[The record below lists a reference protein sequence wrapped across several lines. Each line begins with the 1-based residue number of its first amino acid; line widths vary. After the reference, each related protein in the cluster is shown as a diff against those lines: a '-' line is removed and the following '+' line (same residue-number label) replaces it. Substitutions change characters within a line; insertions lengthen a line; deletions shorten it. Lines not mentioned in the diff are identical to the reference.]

1 MKFSLVLTLALFTSF
16 AGLGGESYY
25 LSASGDDAAD
35 GRSPET
41 AWRTLGK
48 VKTSLPGG
56 AELRLRRGDVFY
68 GRLRIRGGRDVD
80 HPTRVTTWGEGAKPV
95 ISLYKIVKPDP
106 SVWQAESNGIWR
118 LDLTKSGN
126 LSGNPDPRNNIGFI
140 LADGKIHG
148 FRKFNG
154 KPLAA
159 EWEYA
164 EDKDGILRVRCSRNP
179 AEVAKDI
186 RLAPQV
192 GGIKLVS
199 NAVFDSLAVRG
210 TGAHGANG
218 VGSDLVFRNCEFR
231 EIGGSVLMVHEN
243 GEHVRYGNGVECW
256 AGSTRIRVENCAFS
270 DIYDVAFTMQGRQP
284 SRSWENVH
292 MTGCTV
298 ERCTQAFE
306 VWTTGCKPGIGLKGC
321 SFTRNT
327 CVDCG
332 FCWGYDTRPNKDCS
346 APLLMYSLQTDVCDI
361 LVSDNDFVNYR
372 NYLVYKG
379 GGLQHLPEGYRIVGN
394 RIRGPVTAIGSHPR
408 QGAKP
413 EYRAREEKIR
423 KDNVFS
429 LLNRREE

>member
-1 MKFSLVLTLALFTSF
+1 MKFALALTLAVVAPF
-16 AGLGGESYY
+16 AVLGGEVYY
-25 LSASGDDAAD
+25 LSAAGDDAAD

-41 AWRTLGK
+41 AWRTFGK

-68 GRLRIRGGRDVD
+68 GRLRIKGGRDAD
-80 HPTRVTTWGEGAKPV
+80 HPTRVTAWGEGAKPV

-106 SVWQAESNGIWR
+106 AVWQAESNGVWR

-126 LSGNPDPRNNIGFI
+126 LSGNPEARNNIGFI
-140 LADGKIHG
+140 LADGRIHG

-154 KPLAA
+154 KPLTA

-192 GGIKLVS
+192 GGVKLVS
-199 NAVFDSLAVRG
+199 NAVFDSLVVRG

-218 VGSDLVFRNCEFR
+218 AGSDLVFRNCEFR
-231 EIGGSVLMVHEN
+231 EIGGSVLTVREN
-243 GEHVRYGNGVECW
+243 GVHARYGNGIECW
-256 AGSTRIRVENCAFS
+256 AGSTRVRVENCSFS

-284 SRSWENVH
+284 PRSWENVH
-292 MTGCTV
+292 MTGCMV

-379 GGLQHLPEGYRIVGN
+379 GGLQLLPEGYRIVGN
-394 RIRGPVTAIGSHPR
+394 RIRGPVTAIGNHSR
-408 QGAKP
+408 LGSTP
-413 EYRAREEKIR
+413 EYRAREENIL
-423 KDNVFS
+423 KDNVFQLVS
-429 LLNRREE
+429 PAHE